1 MGPQNNLAELPAVV
15 AERLR
20 LPPRYHKILGSNPGR
35 QVHPASN
42 GEQLNF
48 NRGQPLLDVAESQI
62 GLRNRLRSAC
72 GWQVKI
78 CVIPLTRFVQLGCI
92 WDKLAC

>member
-1 MGPQNNLAELPAVV
+1 MVNVAASLSRSIGFNRFKPYGQAGPPSLKWGAIE
-15 AERLR
+15 
-20 LPPRYHKILGSNPGR
+20 
-35 QVHPASN
+35 
-42 GEQLNF
+42 F

-78 CVIPLTRFVQLGCI
+78 CVIPLTRFAQLGRI